1 MLKAGLTAEAEQY
14 LRDIWGGMVKMGAD
28 TFFEV
33 YAADDPDFSPYGD
46 RKMNSNCHAW
56 SCTATY
62 FIRKYGLGKV

>member
-1 MLKAGLTAEAEQY
+1 
-14 LRDIWGGMVKMGAD
+14 MVKAGAD
-28 TFFEV
+28 TFCEV
-33 YAADDPDFSPYGD
+33 YAADDPDFSPYGE